1 MALFLYDFEASGLLD
16 EPDLYYHC
24 GLFKQ
29 HHKNNFM
36 LFLPLNDRTHY
47 TEEDVETAKQFA
59 LNKQTIYKN
68 CQVRVADFKY
78 LEEWLTGHSDWS
90 PTALACH
97 NCFDYDQILMEKL
110 SGIHFDL
117 FEDKDCMG
125 TINGH
130 RVNLFDTLPMSRIL
144 WPDRPLPKGCPES
157 VFNPVTKKS
166 QAVGP
171 HGLMAWG
178 YALGNQ
184 KVKID
189 DWRNL
194 PLWKYVDRVWE
205 DVIIQELL
213 WDELIAESKG
223 TFYGKSDMQNFM
235 YDPDKEKPQGF
246 KQITWKYAL
255 RRGMLQHFLMGLQA
269 RQGVYFDTNAAIA
282 LRQKCDDMMKEIAD
296 RVEPL
301 LPLKEV
307 SEAQKPKFP
316 QKPFN
321 TDGSIS
327 SHGYSWLKNKLGYP
341 VNEAAFDFK
350 PAPKRA
356 FNKDGSV
363 SATGIKWCEERGCTD
378 PEKQA
383 DFLRAARSEEAP
395 KPLPDDL
402 MQQAIKDLQDKK
414 MPDCMVPMR
423 MSNQMDIKRYLIS
436 VGWQPTMWR
445 TKDLTRDY
453 HKKQL
458 PDAEIDAKVREY
470 MDELETSEYRTLVIR
485 ELNRDAR
492 FKISEAKFLSR
503 KNSPRV
509 EQEVFA
515 KFRRKAR
522 GLPTS
527 PQLKDSFGHLCP
539 NLAKLQG
546 EMAKDIVFWLS
557 LRNRRSVLDP
567 IKEDKV
573 DTGLLNHPRLQIDH
587 RLPAESSGLTAT
599 GRQKHKICANQPKPS
614 PKVVLGKEMRSLWKP
629 APGKYQ
635 LGVDGSNLEQ
645 LIGAWGAWEFDNGL
659 YYRVVSEGDAH
670 CYSGDTQILTEQGW
684 VRFEDLKPG
693 TKVFQ
698 YNHDTSSM
706 SLVTPL
712 DYIKRDYS
720 GDMYHFHNSGVDF
733 MVTDQHRMLTVDYRR
748 SKLFED
754 LAKDLKVGKGEG
766 TNSARRFIHT
776 AEFYG
781 ATTLSSSQINLLLAI
796 HDDGNLHANKN
807 GTVTCRIEVAK
818 ERKIAKLLETFLV
831 LGLNYTEQAGKTT
844 KGGSLTKRF
853 QFHVPTWVF
862 RFLDDN
868 KDFTYELMDLDKESK
883 NMLIATLSDWD
894 GWRTT
899 QTKTTIFYSQAD
911 CRKKSVEVVSA
922 LATQCG
928 LRNNTVTIHKEGH
941 AVQHRVTIGSKEKAG
956 LLTLHKDL
964 IEVNNSLVYCVTVP
978 SGAIVVRR
986 NGKVAVCGNCN
997 NAKAY
1002 SKVIGREVSRGD
1014 GKPITYACLPKDTT
1028 TVLTRDGWKEFKD
1041 LVVGMDVLTY
1051 NTKEGVSEWKP
1062 IQHVVEFDNQ
1072 PVIKMGNSH
1081 FEFES
1086 TADHRWFG
1094 DRRTGKKNRYYVQEF
1109 FTTEEFKGERR
1120 ILRSAVAEG
1129 GGLCVSPEEAGVL
1142 GWLVADGYFH
1152 WSGFKRNKEEGIT
1165 ARIVQCEKKYTEE
1178 IRQTLVGAN
1187 ISWSEHYSS
1196 DDRVDFLLC
1205 SKDIR
1210 KLFDKLPFGR
1220 VNKDEFPW
1228 TKLVLTLSQP
1238 ARAAWL
1244 GAFYLAEGWADRSGN
1259 KIICQNE
1266 GEYLEAVRLA
1276 IYLEGMV
1283 PVQHNHGRSSRT
1295 GYAGKGICQNLRL
1308 SDRKFLTCQRLT
1320 KTVSRNTDVFCLT
1333 TENSTFV
1340 ARQGNHITIT
1350 GNCLYGAQK
1359 DKIADMLDIPPD
1371 LGQSIIDALWDA
1383 NPGLKGR
1390 KEALEK
1396 FWEATGKKFIYA
1408 FDGHAIWTR
1417 SKHSLLNAYQ
1427 QNGGAS
1433 LCDLVGLLVHRN
1445 LMTLKID
1452 GKTWYDW
1459 GVRRVIYYHKQHCG
1473 FIE

>member
-1 MALFLYDFEASGLLD
+1 MSIWLFDAESSGLLD
-16 EPDLYYHC
+16 EKDLYYHC
-24 GLFKQ
+24 TLYKQ
-29 HHKNNFM
+29 HHKNNFI
-36 LFLPLNDRTHY
+36 LFLPLEDRTHY
-47 TEEDVETAKQFA
+47 SEEDVETAKQFA

-68 CQVRVADFKY
+68 CQVRVADFGY
-78 LEEWLTGHSDWS
+78 MEEWLTGHSDWS
-90 PTALACH
+90 PTALVGH
-97 NCFDYDQILMEKL
+97 NCFDYDFILFEKL

-125 TINGH
+125 TVNGH

-144 WPDRPLPKGCPES
+144 WPDRPLPKGCPEA

-235 YDPDKEKPQGF
+235 YDPDKEKPHGF

-269 RQGVYFDTNAAIA
+269 RQGVYFDIDAAIA

-301 LPLKEV
+301 LPLKEI

-356 FNKDGSV
+356 FNKDGGV

-485 ELNRDAR
+485 ELNKDAR
-492 FKISEAKFLSR
+492 FKTSEAKFLSR

-573 DTGLLNHPRLQIDH
+573 DTGLLNHPRLQVDH

-645 LIGAWGAWEFDNGL
+645 LIGAWGAYEFDNGA
-659 YYRVVSEGDAH
+659 YYKIVSEGDAH
-670 CYSGDTQILTEQGW
+670 
-684 VRFEDLKPG
+684 
-693 TKVFQ
+693 
-698 YNHDTSSM
+698 
-706 SLVTPL
+706 
-712 DYIKRDYS
+712 
-720 GDMYHFHNSGVDF
+720 
-733 MVTDQHRMLTVDYRR
+733 
-748 SKLFED
+748 
-754 LAKDLKVGKGEG
+754 
-766 TNSARRFIHT
+766 
-776 AEFYG
+776 
-781 ATTLSSSQINLLLAI
+781 
-796 HDDGNLHANKN
+796 
-807 GTVTCRIEVAK
+807 
-818 ERKIAKLLETFLV
+818 
-831 LGLNYTEQAGKTT
+831 
-844 KGGSLTKRF
+844 
-853 QFHVPTWVF
+853 
-862 RFLDDN
+862 
-868 KDFTYELMDLDKESK
+868 
-883 NMLIATLSDWD
+883 
-894 GWRTT
+894 
-899 QTKTTIFYSQAD
+899 
-911 CRKKSVEVVSA
+911 A
-922 LATQCG
+922 L
-928 LRNNTVTIHKEGH
+928 
-941 AVQHRVTIGSKEKAG
+941 
-956 LLTLHKDL
+956 
-964 IEVNNSLVYCVTVP
+964 
-978 SGAIVVRR
+978 
-986 NGKVAVCGNCN
+986 

-1002 SKVIGREVSRGD
+1002 SKVVGREVSRGD
-1014 GKPITYACLPKDTT
+1014 GKPVTYACLPKDTT

-1041 LVVGMDVLTY
+1041 LAEGMDVLTY
-1051 NTKEGVSEWKP
+1051 NIEEGVSEWKP
-1062 IQHVVEFDNQ
+1062 IQHIVDFDNR
-1072 PVIKMGNSH
+1072 PVIKMENSH
-1081 FEFES
+1081 FKFES

-1094 DRRTGKKNRYYVQEF
+1094 DRRTGRKTKHYVQEF

-1129 GGLCVSPEEAGVL
+1129 GDLRISSEEAGVL

-1178 IRQTLVGAN
+1178 IRQTLAGAN
-1187 ISWSEHYSS
+1187 ILWSEHYSS

-1228 TKLVLTLSQP
+1228 TKLVLMLSQP

-1244 GAFYLAEGWADRSGN
+1244 EAFYLAEGWTDRSGN

-1283 PVQHNHGRSSRT
+1283 PVQHNHGSSGGT
-1295 GYAGKGICQNLRL
+1295 GYVGKGICRNLRL

-1350 GNCLYGAQK
+1350 GNCLYGAAK
-1359 DKIADMLDIPPD
+1359 DKMADMLDTTPEI
-1371 LGQSIIDALWDA
+1371 GQLIIDAFWDT
-1383 NPGLKGR
+1383 NLGLKGR

-1445 LMTLKID
+1445 LVTLKID
-1452 GKTWYDW
+1452 DKTWYDL
-1459 GVRRVIYYHKQHCG
+1459 GVRRIIYYHDEFQYEIPDNGMFKTIYEFDTLEELEKFKAEEEAKGRIFTGNKYKKARKDENGEEVVDSDGKTVYDPIINENGKCQLIHCKVG
-1473 FIE
+1473 EMVVKCFHQASRIMKAPFQISGEGLVGYSWGECH

>member
-110 SGIHFDL
+110 SSIHFDL

-144 WPDRPLPKGCPES
+144 WPDRPLPKGCPEA

-166 QAVGP
+166 QTVGP

-235 YDPDKEKPQGF
+235 YDPDKEKPHGF

-269 RQGVYFDTNAAIA
+269 RQGVYFDIDAAVA

-301 LPLKEV
+301 LPLKEI

-458 PDAEIDAKVREY
+458 PDAEIDAKVKEY
-470 MDELETSEYRTLVIR
+470 MDELETSEYRTLIIR

-539 NLAKLQG
+539 NLARLQG

-645 LIGAWGAWEFDNGL
+645 LIGAWGAYDFDNGA
-659 YYRVVSEGDAH
+659 YYRIISEGDAH
-670 CYSGDTQILTEQGW
+670 
-684 VRFEDLKPG
+684 
-693 TKVFQ
+693 
-698 YNHDTSSM
+698 
-706 SLVTPL
+706 
-712 DYIKRDYS
+712 
-720 GDMYHFHNSGVDF
+720 
-733 MVTDQHRMLTVDYRR
+733 
-748 SKLFED
+748 
-754 LAKDLKVGKGEG
+754 
-766 TNSARRFIHT
+766 
-776 AEFYG
+776 
-781 ATTLSSSQINLLLAI
+781 
-796 HDDGNLHANKN
+796 
-807 GTVTCRIEVAK
+807 
-818 ERKIAKLLETFLV
+818 
-831 LGLNYTEQAGKTT
+831 
-844 KGGSLTKRF
+844 
-853 QFHVPTWVF
+853 
-862 RFLDDN
+862 
-868 KDFTYELMDLDKESK
+868 
-883 NMLIATLSDWD
+883 
-894 GWRTT
+894 
-899 QTKTTIFYSQAD
+899 
-911 CRKKSVEVVSA
+911 A
-922 LATQCG
+922 L
-928 LRNNTVTIHKEGH
+928 
-941 AVQHRVTIGSKEKAG
+941 
-956 LLTLHKDL
+956 
-964 IEVNNSLVYCVTVP
+964 
-978 SGAIVVRR
+978 
-986 NGKVAVCGNCN
+986 

-1002 SKVIGREVSRGD
+1002 SKVVGREVSRGD
-1014 GKPITYACLPKDTT
+1014 GKPITY
-1028 TVLTRDGWKEFKD
+1028 
-1041 LVVGMDVLTY
+1041 
-1051 NTKEGVSEWKP
+1051 GV
-1062 IQHVVEFDNQ
+1062 
-1072 PVIKMGNSH
+1072 M
-1081 FEFES
+1081 
-1086 TADHRWFG
+1086 
-1094 DRRTGKKNRYYVQEF
+1094 
-1109 FTTEEFKGERR
+1109 
-1120 ILRSAVAEG
+1120 
-1129 GGLCVSPEEAGVL
+1129 
-1142 GWLVADGYFH
+1142 
-1152 WSGFKRNKEEGIT
+1152 
-1165 ARIVQCEKKYTEE
+1165 
-1178 IRQTLVGAN
+1178 
-1187 ISWSEHYSS
+1187 
-1196 DDRVDFLLC
+1196 
-1205 SKDIR
+1205 
-1210 KLFDKLPFGR
+1210 
-1220 VNKDEFPW
+1220 
-1228 TKLVLTLSQP
+1228 
-1238 ARAAWL
+1238 
-1244 GAFYLAEGWADRSGN
+1244 
-1259 KIICQNE
+1259 
-1266 GEYLEAVRLA
+1266 
-1276 IYLEGMV
+1276 
-1283 PVQHNHGRSSRT
+1283 
-1295 GYAGKGICQNLRL
+1295 
-1308 SDRKFLTCQRLT
+1308 
-1320 KTVSRNTDVFCLT
+1320 
-1333 TENSTFV
+1333 
-1340 ARQGNHITIT
+1340 
-1350 GNCLYGAQK
+1350 YGAQK
-1359 DKIADMLDIPPD
+1359 DKVADMLDVVPEV
-1371 LGQSIIDALWDA
+1371 GQQVIDAFWDT
-1383 NPGLKGR
+1383 NFGLKGR

-1445 LMTLKID
+1445 LVTLKID
-1452 GKTWYDW
+1452 NKTWYDL
-1459 GVRRVIYYHKQHCG
+1459 GVRRIIYYHDEFQYEIPDNGMFKTVYEFDTLEELEKFKAEEEAKGRIFTGNKYKKARKDENGEEVVDSDGKTVYDPIINENGKCQLIHCKVG
-1473 FIE
+1473 EMVVKCFHQAARIMKAPFQITGEGLVGYSWGECH

>member
-144 WPDRPLPKGCPES
+144 WPDRPLPKGCPEA

-166 QAVGP
+166 QTVGP

-235 YDPDKEKPQGF
+235 YDPDKEKPHGF

-269 RQGVYFDTNAAIA
+269 RQGVYFDIDAAIA

-301 LPLKEV
+301 LPLKEI

-470 MDELETSEYRTLVIR
+470 MDELETSEYRTLIIR

-492 FKISEAKFLSR
+492 FKTSEAKFLSR

-645 LIGAWGAWEFDNGL
+645 LIGAWGAYDFDSGA
-659 YYRVVSEGDAH
+659 YYKIISEGDAH
-670 CYSGDTQILTEQGW
+670 
-684 VRFEDLKPG
+684 
-693 TKVFQ
+693 
-698 YNHDTSSM
+698 
-706 SLVTPL
+706 
-712 DYIKRDYS
+712 
-720 GDMYHFHNSGVDF
+720 
-733 MVTDQHRMLTVDYRR
+733 
-748 SKLFED
+748 
-754 LAKDLKVGKGEG
+754 
-766 TNSARRFIHT
+766 
-776 AEFYG
+776 
-781 ATTLSSSQINLLLAI
+781 
-796 HDDGNLHANKN
+796 
-807 GTVTCRIEVAK
+807 
-818 ERKIAKLLETFLV
+818 
-831 LGLNYTEQAGKTT
+831 
-844 KGGSLTKRF
+844 
-853 QFHVPTWVF
+853 
-862 RFLDDN
+862 
-868 KDFTYELMDLDKESK
+868 
-883 NMLIATLSDWD
+883 
-894 GWRTT
+894 
-899 QTKTTIFYSQAD
+899 
-911 CRKKSVEVVSA
+911 A
-922 LATQCG
+922 L
-928 LRNNTVTIHKEGH
+928 
-941 AVQHRVTIGSKEKAG
+941 
-956 LLTLHKDL
+956 
-964 IEVNNSLVYCVTVP
+964 
-978 SGAIVVRR
+978 
-986 NGKVAVCGNCN
+986 

-1002 SKVIGREVSRGD
+1002 SKVVGREVSRGD
-1014 GKPITYACLPKDTT
+1014 GKPITY
-1028 TVLTRDGWKEFKD
+1028 
-1041 LVVGMDVLTY
+1041 
-1051 NTKEGVSEWKP
+1051 GV
-1062 IQHVVEFDNQ
+1062 
-1072 PVIKMGNSH
+1072 M
-1081 FEFES
+1081 
-1086 TADHRWFG
+1086 
-1094 DRRTGKKNRYYVQEF
+1094 
-1109 FTTEEFKGERR
+1109 
-1120 ILRSAVAEG
+1120 
-1129 GGLCVSPEEAGVL
+1129 
-1142 GWLVADGYFH
+1142 
-1152 WSGFKRNKEEGIT
+1152 
-1165 ARIVQCEKKYTEE
+1165 
-1178 IRQTLVGAN
+1178 
-1187 ISWSEHYSS
+1187 
-1196 DDRVDFLLC
+1196 
-1205 SKDIR
+1205 
-1210 KLFDKLPFGR
+1210 
-1220 VNKDEFPW
+1220 
-1228 TKLVLTLSQP
+1228 
-1238 ARAAWL
+1238 
-1244 GAFYLAEGWADRSGN
+1244 
-1259 KIICQNE
+1259 
-1266 GEYLEAVRLA
+1266 
-1276 IYLEGMV
+1276 
-1283 PVQHNHGRSSRT
+1283 
-1295 GYAGKGICQNLRL
+1295 
-1308 SDRKFLTCQRLT
+1308 
-1320 KTVSRNTDVFCLT
+1320 
-1333 TENSTFV
+1333 
-1340 ARQGNHITIT
+1340 
-1350 GNCLYGAQK
+1350 YGAQK
-1359 DKIADMLDIPPD
+1359 DKVADMLDVVPEV
-1371 LGQSIIDALWDA
+1371 GQQVIDAFWDT
-1383 NPGLKGR
+1383 NFGLKGR

-1445 LMTLKID
+1445 LVTLKID
-1452 GKTWYDW
+1452 GKTWYDL
-1459 GVRRVIYYHKQHCG
+1459 GVRRIIYYHDEFQYEIPDNGMFKTIYEFDTLEELEKFKSEEEAKGRIFTGNKYKKARKDENGEEVVDSDGKTVYDPIINENGKCQLIHCKVG
-1473 FIE
+1473 EMVVKCFHQASRIMKAPFQISGEGLVGYSWGECH

>member
-1 MALFLYDFEASGLLD
+1 MALFCYDFEASGLLD

-68 CQVRVADFKY
+68 CQVRVADFEY

-144 WPDRPLPKGCPES
+144 WPDRPLPKGCPEA

-235 YDPDKEKPQGF
+235 YDPDKEKPHGF

-269 RQGVYFDTNAAIA
+269 RQGVYFDIDAAVA

-301 LPLKEV
+301 LPLKEI

-363 SATGIKWCEERGCTD
+363 SATGIKWCEKRGCTD

-470 MDELETSEYRTLVIR
+470 MDELETSEYRTLIIR

-492 FKISEAKFLSR
+492 FKTSEAKFLSR

-645 LIGAWGAWEFDNGL
+645 LIGAWGAYDFDNGA
-659 YYRVVSEGDAH
+659 YYRIISEGDAH
-670 CYSGDTQILTEQGW
+670 
-684 VRFEDLKPG
+684 
-693 TKVFQ
+693 
-698 YNHDTSSM
+698 
-706 SLVTPL
+706 
-712 DYIKRDYS
+712 
-720 GDMYHFHNSGVDF
+720 
-733 MVTDQHRMLTVDYRR
+733 
-748 SKLFED
+748 
-754 LAKDLKVGKGEG
+754 
-766 TNSARRFIHT
+766 
-776 AEFYG
+776 
-781 ATTLSSSQINLLLAI
+781 
-796 HDDGNLHANKN
+796 
-807 GTVTCRIEVAK
+807 
-818 ERKIAKLLETFLV
+818 
-831 LGLNYTEQAGKTT
+831 
-844 KGGSLTKRF
+844 
-853 QFHVPTWVF
+853 
-862 RFLDDN
+862 
-868 KDFTYELMDLDKESK
+868 
-883 NMLIATLSDWD
+883 
-894 GWRTT
+894 
-899 QTKTTIFYSQAD
+899 
-911 CRKKSVEVVSA
+911 A
-922 LATQCG
+922 L
-928 LRNNTVTIHKEGH
+928 
-941 AVQHRVTIGSKEKAG
+941 
-956 LLTLHKDL
+956 
-964 IEVNNSLVYCVTVP
+964 
-978 SGAIVVRR
+978 
-986 NGKVAVCGNCN
+986 

-1002 SKVIGREVSRGD
+1002 SKVVGREVSRGD
-1014 GKPITYACLPKDTT
+1014 GKPITY
-1028 TVLTRDGWKEFKD
+1028 
-1041 LVVGMDVLTY
+1041 
-1051 NTKEGVSEWKP
+1051 GV
-1062 IQHVVEFDNQ
+1062 
-1072 PVIKMGNSH
+1072 M
-1081 FEFES
+1081 
-1086 TADHRWFG
+1086 
-1094 DRRTGKKNRYYVQEF
+1094 
-1109 FTTEEFKGERR
+1109 
-1120 ILRSAVAEG
+1120 
-1129 GGLCVSPEEAGVL
+1129 
-1142 GWLVADGYFH
+1142 
-1152 WSGFKRNKEEGIT
+1152 
-1165 ARIVQCEKKYTEE
+1165 
-1178 IRQTLVGAN
+1178 
-1187 ISWSEHYSS
+1187 
-1196 DDRVDFLLC
+1196 
-1205 SKDIR
+1205 
-1210 KLFDKLPFGR
+1210 
-1220 VNKDEFPW
+1220 
-1228 TKLVLTLSQP
+1228 
-1238 ARAAWL
+1238 
-1244 GAFYLAEGWADRSGN
+1244 
-1259 KIICQNE
+1259 
-1266 GEYLEAVRLA
+1266 
-1276 IYLEGMV
+1276 
-1283 PVQHNHGRSSRT
+1283 
-1295 GYAGKGICQNLRL
+1295 
-1308 SDRKFLTCQRLT
+1308 
-1320 KTVSRNTDVFCLT
+1320 
-1333 TENSTFV
+1333 
-1340 ARQGNHITIT
+1340 
-1350 GNCLYGAQK
+1350 YGAQK
-1359 DKIADMLDIPPD
+1359 DKVADMLDVVPEV
-1371 LGQSIIDALWDA
+1371 GQQVIDAFWDT
-1383 NPGLKGR
+1383 NFGLKGR

-1445 LMTLKID
+1445 LVTLRID
-1452 GKTWYDW
+1452 NKTWYDL
-1459 GVRRVIYYHKQHCG
+1459 GVRRIIYYHDEYQYEIPDNGLFKTVYEFDTLEELEKFKAEEEAKGRIFTGNKYKKARKDENGEEVVDSDGKTVYDPIINENGKCQLIHCKVG
-1473 FIE
+1473 EMVVKCFHQAARIMKAPFQISGEGLVGYSWGECH